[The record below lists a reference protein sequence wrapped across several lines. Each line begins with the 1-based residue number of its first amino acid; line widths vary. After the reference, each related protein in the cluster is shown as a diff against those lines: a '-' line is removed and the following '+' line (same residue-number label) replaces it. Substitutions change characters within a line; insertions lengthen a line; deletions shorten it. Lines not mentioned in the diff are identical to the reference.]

1 MKVPAI
7 STHYIGRNERYK
19 NDNQT
24 TTNTISNKY
33 ENNNTSPF
41 ISDSYGRAMLNMNN
55 NSPNFGFAVTAAFI
69 ATCILLTGLLCTTI
83 TIYSLI
89 NCGNHDTDV
98 DEEGQQ
104 KALDELTKEYKTDI
118 EKISRSMGKDKK
130 EAEKYYNNYLQ
141 ASYIKQKK
149 GHETGMNAVMGYTLE
164 KYQIMKDLL
173 SPMALAQKT
182 SYPQVRELVPNG
194 VLLYGPSGT
203 GKTYI
208 AQKIGE
214 HMKHFG
220 TNVVDLDVN
229 SAGRSEEAK
238 IQLVNSVFD
247 KAKQDFENTGKY
259 TIININGQAGIFEK
273 RKNNRNPNLLDTFLQ
288 RLDQS
293 AKNGAVAVITIN
305 EPEFVDRAL
314 LRKGRVDLKMPIG
327 KMEKFENAEMIN
339 FALYNNSTTKNY
351 ARTFDYKKVINE
363 MEKNKWAFTP
373 AEFLNFVKQMDRDNE
388 VNADK
393 MVDLMKKLTGE
404 TKKDPEKPSL
414 NDAELSPERRE
425 EFKQKIDFVNNVYD
439 EEINAAKE

>member
-55 NSPNFGFAVTAAFI
+55 NSPNFGFFLLGI
-69 ATCILLTGLLCTTI
+69 ASILLGIILASAVISI
-83 TIYSLI
+83 TELI
-89 NCGNHDTDV
+89 RSDGYGTDV
-98 DEEGQQ
+98 DEAE
-104 KALDELTKEYKTDI
+104 KEKMLNELTKEYKTDI

-130 EAEKYYNNYLQ
+130 EAEKYYNGYLQ
-141 ASYIKQKK
+141 ASYIKEKK
-149 GHETGMNAVMGYTLE
+149 GHETGMNTVMGYTLE
-164 KYQIMKDLL
+164 KYQIMKELL
-173 SPMALAQKT
+173 SPMALAQNT
-182 SYPQVRELVPNG
+182 VEPQVRELVPNG
-194 VLLYGPSGT
+194 ILLYGPPGT

-208 AQKIGE
+208 AEKIGE

-220 TNVVDLDVN
+220 TNVVDLN
-229 SAGRSEEAK
+229 INTNGPSEENK
-238 IQLVNSVFD
+238 IQLVNYIFD
-247 KAKQDFENTGKY
+247 KAKQNFEDTGKY
-259 TIININGQAGIFEK
+259 TIININDLAGIFEK
-273 RKNNRNPNLLDTFLQ
+273 RKNNSNPNLLDTFLL

-305 EPEFVDRAL
+305 EPESVDRAL

-339 FALYNNSTTKNY
+339 FALYNTLSTRDSAGKFN
-351 ARTFDYKKVINE
+351 YKKVVDE
-363 MEKNKWAFTP
+363 MKKNDWLFTP
-373 AEFLNFVKQMDRDNE
+373 AEFFDFAKQMGRDKE
-388 VNADK
+388 VNADN
-393 MVDLMKKLTGE
+393 MIALMEKLTGKN
-404 TKKDPEKPSL
+404 KKDPEKPSF

-425 EFKQKIDFVNNVYD
+425 EFRETIHFVDNVYNNKIDDTHENS
-439 EEINAAKE
+439 